1 MQAQQE
7 ALTATL
13 EIIEQAG
20 RDQPYC
26 TTCGRPNNAVAR
38 DGVIWIECQGW
49 ADRKSLIA
57 RVLFATAVHTRHQL
71 VDEPPSVPIPEP
83 SSHFN

>member
-1 MQAQQE
+1 MQSQQE

-20 RDQPYC
+20 RDQPFC
-26 TTCGRPNNAVAR
+26 PACGRPNHAVAR

-49 ADRKSLIA
+49 CDRKSLMARITLAIA
-57 RVLFATAVHTRHQL
+57 GHTRHQL
-71 VDEPPSVPIPEP
+71 VDEPPSIPILEP
-83 SSHFN
+83 S

>member
-1 MQAQQE
+1 MQTHQD

-26 TTCGRPNNAVAR
+26 ATCGRPNHAVAR
-38 DGVIWIECQGW
+38 NGIIWIECQGW
-49 ADRKSLIA
+49 EDRKSQIA
-57 RVLFATAVHTRHQL
+57 RVLFAAAAHTRHQL
-71 VDEPPSVPIPEP
+71 VDEPAGIPTSEP
-83 SSHFN
+83 S